1 MATVSTVT
9 RQAQAQQTL
18 DPEIVALL
26 PEQGAWSEHDYLW
39 LTERTNRLVEF
50 SDGSL
55 EVLPMPTEKHQAI
68 LGFLYVSFLGLM
80 QRLHGKVYFSPL
92 RLRVRQGKFR
102 EPDLLLLRS
111 AEDPRRHNEYWEGA
125 DLVVEIVSPDDP
137 KRDLV
142 TKRADYAEASIP
154 EYWIVDPQRE
164 TIAVLRLSGK
174 EYAEHGVFHRGQRAS
189 SALFAELSLSV
200 DEVLDAE

>member
-1 MATVSTVT
+1 MLF
-9 RQAQAQQTL
+9 QAHCASSPNT
-18 DPEIVALL
+18 
-26 PEQGAWSEHDYLW
+26 WSERDDLW
-39 LTERTNRLVEF
+39 LTDRTNRLVELT
-50 SDGSL
+50 DGFI

-68 LGFLYVSFLGLM
+68 AGFLYVAFLGLM

-111 AEDPRRHNEYWEGA
+111 AEDPRRHNDYWEGA

-142 TKRADYAEASIP
+142 TKRADYAEARIP

-164 TIAVLRLSGK
+164 TITVLRLSGK
-174 EYAEHGVFHRGQRAS
+174 GYAEHGVFRRGQRAS
-189 SALFAELSLSV
+189 SALFAEFSLCV

>member
-9 RQAQAQQTL
+9 RQDHGQQTL

-26 PEQGAWSEHDYLW
+26 PEQGAWTERDYLW

-50 SDGSL
+50 ADGYI

-68 LGFLYVSFLGLM
+68 LLYLLFTLHGLM
-80 QRLHGKVYFSPL
+80 QRTGGKVFCASLPM
-92 RLRVRQGKFR
+92 RIRKGKFR
-102 EPDLLLLRS
+102 EPDVLLLRS
-111 AEDPRRHNEYWEGA
+111 AADPRRHNDYWEGA

-174 EYAEHGVFHRGQRAS
+174 GYAEHGVFRRGQRAN
-189 SALFAELSLSV
+189 SALFAEFSVSV